1 VKPLQDE
8 IQVLKD
14 RLTKTEKDQV
24 HSKKFEK
31 LTQDQSLRTSQIID
45 AIQGDIAQL
54 RKENKQGTG
63 AFQEL
68 LDDFEKVKV
77 KFEE

>member
-1 VKPLQDE
+1 M
-8 IQVLKD
+8 
-14 RLTKTEKDQV
+14 
-24 HSKKFEK
+24 
-31 LTQDQSLRTSQIID
+31 RTSQIID